1 MAPRPRRADHALSRR
16 TAWVPGAGCL
26 AYLLFLVAMLEVLGA
41 LTPGWLLCQAVGGA
55 ICE

>member
-1 MAPRPRRADHALSRR
+1 MAPRARRADHARSRR